1 MGAEEAMVRQG
12 SNRTAPTKSATNSS
26 GRVVF
31 RRLKNRIAHGL
42 FLLATLVGV
51 VVLAV
56 LLFDIFK
63 TGWKWLS
70 LDLLNNFSSRF
81 PEESGV
87 KAPLW
92 GSLWLI
98 AVTAPLTFIFGVGT
112 AIYLEEYAKQNGF
125 TRMIQLNIS
134 NLAGVP
140 SIVFGILGLTL
151 FARGL
156 QLGQS
161 VLAGALTMTLLIL
174 PIVIVS
180 AREAIASVPS
190 SLRQASFA
198 MGATRWQT
206 ISKVVLPYSMPGI
219 MTGTILALS
228 RAVGETAP
236 LIMVGAV
243 TFIYFTPGN
252 VFDSFTVLP
261 IQIYTWTGLPKEEF
275 QQLAAAGIIVLLA
288 ILLTMNALAIILR
301 NKFQR
306 RDG

>member
-1 MGAEEAMVRQG
+1 MLNQ
-12 SNRTAPTKSATNSS
+12 
-26 GRVVF
+26 
-31 RRLKNRIAHGL
+31 IAHGL

-56 LLFDIFK
+56 LLLDIFK
-63 TGWKWLS
+63 MGWKWLN
-70 LDLLNNFSSRF
+70 LDFLNSFASRF
-81 PEESGV
+81 PAQSGI

-112 AIYLEEYAKQNGF
+112 AIYLEEYAKKNWF
-125 TRMIQLNIS
+125 SRLIQLNIS

-151 FARGL
+151 FVR
-156 QLGQS
+156 QMKLGQS

-174 PIVIVS
+174 PIVIVA
-180 AREAIASVPS
+180 AREAISSVPS
-190 SLRQASFA
+190 SLRQASLA

-206 ISKVVLPYSMPGI
+206 IYKVVLPYSMPGI
-219 MTGTILALS
+219 LTGTILALS
-228 RAVGETAP
+228 RAIGETAP

-252 VFDSFTVLP
+252 VFDAFTVLP
-261 IQIYTWTGLPKEEF
+261 IQIYTWTGMPKAEF
-275 QQLAAAGIIVLLA
+275 QNLAGAGIIVLLA

-301 NKFQR
+301 NKYQR
-306 RDG
+306 RNG